1 MRAGLANLARAS
13 SNSSD
18 NNTIMSII
26 RPSYKALTRIFTG
39 LCLGVLAT
47 QAQAEANE
55 QLGRLFSKPNERSNL
70 NVIRQNQKLKVI
82 SAQEA
87 QQPEVVLNAEPA
99 ELPEPI
105 TLQGYVK
112 RNDGQKNTL
121 WINGR
126 TVQEDSTVDS
136 VKVGRLNQRGFSK
149 KGASTEGVDIKI
161 PANGKHI
168 RLKAGQMYEPENNKI
183 YEMQVVEKAKRLNL
197 EEAGV
202 IDGDDEKSQY

>member
-1 MRAGLANLARAS
+1 
-13 SNSSD
+13 
-18 NNTIMSII
+18 MSIF
-26 RPSYKALTRIFTG
+26 RPLYKSLTCIFLG

-70 NVIRQNQKLKVI
+70 NVIRQNQKIKVI
-82 SAQEA
+82 SAKEA

-126 TVQEDSTVDS
+126 TIQEDSTVDS
-136 VKVGRLNQRGFSK
+136 IKVGRLNQRGFSK
-149 KGASTEGVDIKI
+149 KGESTEGVDIKI

-202 IDGDDEKSQY
+202 IDDGDEKSQY